1 MHRDVP
7 TWVSK
12 ISARNWKTSRVR
24 VSLKGQN
31 IDWDLISLSVT
42 WTISSET
49 RLGAAPS
56 LVAHLRYE
64 DAVTEADKDGF
75 YFPQTTTAELVQALE
90 VLTQYDREQEEQEE
104 AFEEVVEDVVCDREE
119 LEEEMFWEITFN
131 LVRMAE
137 FELSQ
142 TSWMVFS

>member
-64 DAVTEADKDGF
+64 DALTEADKEGF
-75 YFPQTTTAELVQALE
+75 NFPQTTAELVQALE
-90 VLTQYDREQEEQEE
+90 VLTQHDRKQEEQEK